1 MTEQQSRTIKSDR
14 WSYLWLAIG
23 AILLLFS
30 NGRWIIP
37 LAAWLAGVF
46 IIRFLRTQKPIR
58 GLILV
63 LLMSIVVTIVAWQGM
78 IPVPGVFYY
87 LIAAGIG
94 TTFFLPYLADRLIA
108 PRLNGFAS
116 TLVFPL
122 AWTTVEYLNSL
133 ANPYGTWGALA
144 YTQYGNLPL
153 VQIVSVTGV
162 WGLAFLMTWFAT
174 VANWT
179 WEQEFA
185 WSRIRRGISLYAGI
199 LTLVLL
205 FGGARLALFPPRSS
219 TVPVAAITSSYD
231 VPSEEALAAGD
242 WESLRPAFAT
252 IQDGLL
258 ERSQQAADAGA
269 EIIVWHEGAALMLK
283 EDEAAFIERGRE
295 LASQEQVYLG
305 MAVGALS
312 DGFPNQPAE
321 NKLILIDPSGD
332 VVWEYWKSIPVPG
345 EPSIA
350 GDGQILTQDTPYGR
364 IAAVIC
370 FDMDFPSLIHQ
381 AGRARADLL
390 LAPSNDWSDIDPL
403 HTHMAT
409 FRAIENGFSLV
420 RITGNGLSMAVDY
433 EGRVLAAVD
442 YFASGEQVMMAHVPV
457 QGVTTIYSVI
467 GDLFAWL
474 SVAGLLGLIAWAV
487 KRKQVSMETLP
498 R

>member
-37 LAAWLAGVF
+37 LAAWLVGVF
-46 IIRFLRTQKPIR
+46 IIRFLRTQKSIR

-63 LLMSIVVTIVAWQGM
+63 LLTSIVVTIIAWQGM

-108 PRLNGFAS
+108 PRLGGFAS

-122 AWTTVEYLNSL
+122 AWTAAEYLNSL
-133 ANPYGTWGALA
+133 ASPYGTWGALA

-162 WGLAFLMTWFAT
+162 WGLAFLMAWFAS
-174 VANWT
+174 VVNWA
-179 WEQEFA
+179 WEQEFV
-185 WSRIRRGISLYAGI
+185 WSRMRRGIGLYAGI
-199 LTLVLL
+199 LALVLL
-205 FGGARLALFPPRSS
+205 FGGARLALFAPRSN
-219 TVPVAAITSSYD
+219 TTAVAAITSSHD
-231 VPSEEALAAGD
+231 IFSEEALAAGD

-252 IQDGLL
+252 VLDGLL
-258 ERSQQAADAGA
+258 ERSQQAAQAGA
-269 EIIVWHEGAALMLK
+269 KIIAWHEGAALMLK

-295 LASQEQVYLG
+295 LARQEQVYLG
-305 MAVGALS
+305 MALAALS

-321 NKLILIDPSGD
+321 NKLVLIDPSGD

-364 IAAVIC
+364 IAAAIC
-370 FDMDFPSLIHQ
+370 FDADFPSLIHQ
-381 AGRARADLL
+381 AGKAGADVMLV
-390 LAPSNDWSDIDPL
+390 PSSDWSDIDPL
-403 HTHMAT
+403 HTQMAS

-420 RITGNGLSMAVDY
+420 RITGNGLSAAFDY
-433 EGRVLAAVD
+433 QGRVLAAVD
-442 YFASGEQVMMAHVPV
+442 YFTSGEQVMIAHVPV
-457 QGVTTIYSVI
+457 QGVRTIYSVV

-474 SVAGLLGLIAWAV
+474 CVAGSVTFVGWAV
-487 KRKQVSMETLP
+487 IRRKTD
-498 R
+498 